1 MKIELK
7 TAEKIDFSKVNSGD
21 FIVKENGQIRQIVD
35 VDGEYNLI
43 DCTDGIATVVSNDSV
58 PELLKDYDSSFGI
71 ERIIQSKNMILKEV

>member
-7 TAEKIDFSKVNSGD
+7 TVEKIDFSKVNSGD

-35 VDGEYNLI
+35 VDGKYHLI
-43 DCTDGIATVVSNDSV
+43 DCTDGIATVISSSIM